1 MPGVLQEDIGV
12 LRPLMSERFSR
23 SGIAAGLSSV
33 QMNVYETEAT
43 GSKLLIQGIPLP
55 FGGAIVGL
63 SAALS
68 TAATLGTLTLTV
80 TINGTPT
87 NCQLLITTATSG
99 YLIQEYGSALFNTG
113 DWLGVQISTN
123 AGWNGTTA
131 DLLVE
136 VYVVFVEARF

>member
-1 MPGVLQEDIGV
+1 MPGILQEDIAI

-23 SGIAAGLSSV
+23 SGVASSLSNV

-55 FGGAIVGL
+55 FAGSLVGL

-68 TAATLGTLTLTV
+68 AAATLGTLTLTV
-80 TINGTPT
+80 TVNGVVT
-87 NCQLLITTATSG
+87 NCQIVITTATSG
-99 YLIQEYGSALFNTG
+99 YLIQEYGSALFNAG
-113 DWLGVQISTN
+113 DKLGVQITTN
-123 AGWNGTTA
+123 AAWNATTA

-136 VYVVFVEARF
+136 VYVVFGDARF